1 MTVMQQ
7 AKARDVMQTSV
18 LSVAPEMPLTKVAQ
32 LFVEEGIHGA
42 PVVDEME
49 RLLGVVSVVDL
60 LRAVEEEHTSPSTT
74 STYFREMLEFSG
86 PDWSSVPEDFQDRL
100 GQLTVADAMQTSVVT
115 VSEDTAVSDVAKA
128 MRANQIHRV
137 IVVRGEQM
145 VGIVSSLDLVGLL
158 ER

>member
-1 MTVMQQ
+1 M
-7 AKARDVMQTSV
+7 AAARTAGDVMQTAV

-42 PVVDEME
+42 PVVDETE
-49 RLLGVVSVVDL
+49 RLLGVVSTVDL
-60 LRAVEEEHTSPSTT
+60 LRAVEEEHDNPSSTA
-74 STYFREMLEFSG
+74 TYFRELLEFSG
-86 PDWSSVPEDFQDRL
+86 PDWAAMPEDFQDRL
-100 GQLTVADAMQTSVVT
+100 GRLTVADVMQSSVVT
-115 VSEDTAVSDVAKA
+115 VPEDARIADVAKA

-145 VGIVSSLDLVGLL
+145 VGIVSALDLVGLL